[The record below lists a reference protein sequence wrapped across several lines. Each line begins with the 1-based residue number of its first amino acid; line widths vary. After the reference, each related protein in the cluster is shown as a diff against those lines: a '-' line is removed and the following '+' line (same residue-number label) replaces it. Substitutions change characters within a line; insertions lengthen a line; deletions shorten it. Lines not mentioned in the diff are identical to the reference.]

1 MKKIIK
7 GIEPVEFTNKKSRYT
22 KWEDCKGDVKRQLR
36 VSLCRD
42 QYYLCCYCGKR
53 IDPSLCNGPNGEN
66 NVVIEHLKPKGNR
79 AYTHLMF
86 DYANLLASCNG
97 NKYQSYRGTGYN
109 KEDWYTCDT
118 AKDNEVIKVN
128 PLDSN
133 CEDRTLISRR
143 GKLIIKNL
151 TDIDFEDTISKLHL
165 NAKVL
170 RFERE
175 KVIGI
180 YFRDSHSLT
189 NKQYI
194 NKVISRMDQVDS
206 KGQLPTFS
214 YQVKSFAKNLL

>member
-1 MKKIIK
+1 
-7 GIEPVEFTNKKSRYT
+7 
-22 KWEDCKGDVKRQLR
+22 
-36 VSLCRD
+36 
-42 QYYLCCYCGKR
+42 
-53 IDPSLCNGPNGEN
+53 
-66 NVVIEHLKPKGNR
+66 
-79 AYTHLMF
+79 
-86 DYANLLASCNG
+86 LLASCNG

-118 AKDNEVIKVN
+118 AKDNEEIKVS

-133 CEDRTLISRR
+133 CEDRTIITRR
-143 GKLIIKNL
+143 GKLIIKNMP
-151 TDIDFEDTISKLHL
+151 DADFEDTIRKLHL

-180 YFRDSHSLT
+180 YFKDSQSLT

-194 NKVISRMDQVDS
+194 EKVISRMDKVDS
-206 KGQLPTFS
+206 NGQLPTFS